1 MHQTPRMVDISGK
14 PVVHREA
21 VAYGRIKLRKSTIE
35 RIRKHLVEKG
45 DPLTLAPY
53 AGILSAKLTPILIPF
68 CHPIPIT
75 NVRVECRVEDEEHV
89 GCTALVK
96 ADAKTGV
103 EMEALTA
110 VTVALLNIWDIVKKY
125 EKDEE
130 GQYPY
135 TAIEEVR
142 VLEKRKE
149 ARTA

>member
-1 MHQTPRMVDISGK
+1 LTKPPRMIDISGK

-21 VAYGRIKLRKSTIE
+21 IAYGRIRLRRTTIE
-35 RIRKHLVEKG
+35 RIRKGLIEKG

-53 AGILSAKLTPILIPF
+53 AGIMSAKLTPILIPF

-75 NVRVECRVEDEEHV
+75 NVKIECRIEDDEHI

-110 VTVALLNIWDIVKKY
+110 LTVTLLNIWDIVKKY
-125 EKDEE
+125 EKDEA

-135 TAIEEVR
+135 TVVEEIKV
-142 VLEKRKE
+142 VEKRKE
-149 ARTA
+149 G